1 MKPLSA
7 KGKSS
12 REASSNLVVYK
23 DQENIKEGSINGER
37 SKPISQALFLHPGS
51 PIGNNKTCRVVI
63 PQKLT

>member
-1 MKPLSA
+1 MKPVST

-12 REASSNLVVYK
+12 REASSSLVVYK
-23 DQENIKEGSINGER
+23 DQENIKGSINGER
-37 SKPISQALFLHPGS
+37 TKPISQALFLHPGS